1 MSAIASQ
8 QQSGANMMSGSQK
21 SGLGS
26 QKPENEYDV
35 EGEEDFEDEEDD
47 EKDGESSLTPM
58 ILGGI
63 GVLAVIGII
72 VLSCMFCR
80 TGAAPAAAPAK
91 QEEAVADPDEP
102 GKVLDKEAEAATSGA
117 FKSLEGPSPRIA
129 AASNR
134 SAAGSKASAGSPTTK
149 TGGVIM
155 LILTGVAAMVVGM
168 LTFAGRSLGGFSLPG
183 AAGNNAKLIGGLTAG
198 AGAIACIIGSMGVFR
213 MRQSMQIGEKTTD
226 GALTEATNALEGN
239 DKGNQGA

>member
-80 TGAAPAAAPAK
+80 PPAQSAAAPPAK
-91 QEEAVADPDEP
+91 QGEAIEAP
-102 GKVLDKEAEAATSGA
+102 GEKPGDVPPEQAPSASMETRSPASANLGN
-117 FKSLEGPSPRIA
+117 KSV
-129 AASNR
+129 
-134 SAAGSKASAGSPTTK
+134 AGSKASVGSPKTK
-149 TGGVIM
+149 IGGVVM
-155 LILTGVAAMVVGM
+155 LILTGVAAMVIGM
-168 LTFAGRSLGGFSLPG
+168 MMFAGKSLGPLSGS
-183 AAGNNAKLIGGLTAG
+183 AGGNAKLIGGLTAG
-198 AGAIACIIGSMGVFR
+198 AGAAACVVGSLGAFT
-213 MRQSMQIGEKTTD
+213 MRNSMRNGDDSTETGAKNVD
-226 GALTEATNALEGN
+226 GALAANEEV
-239 DKGNQGA
+239 KP